1 MNRFMRI
8 LAMAVGSVALF
19 ALFAVA
25 GWAITDQFMSEDVDA
40 VASEAVVLTEYPLVP
55 ANEDAATQFV
65 ALGEEQ
71 EMTARSLEGEFSA
84 ESVPDGEGGSAGTL
98 GAAHAGGQVSRA
110 IDRSAT
116 EIAEVASDGT
126 GEGSPSSPSDPPP
139 PSNEAEAADAIPT
152 EVEGEPPLGDSE
164 EGGELPAGIFDDMPF
179 LFDHLNLDDVRI
191 ADPVGPIRFD
201 VCAGAEY
208 LLDPPE
214 GCASGIGGTIV
225 TLDLDVDPNLW
236 GNVNTPIFSPGVS
249 GPFCG
254 VSDDETWRLP
264 VQVSHP
270 GTVHLTM
277 WGGTDESIPPADAF
291 SQSFDVPDDIAA
303 TLPAPAGATFEERVK
318 TFCIQVPAV
327 AGRVTAESYLVSSH
341 SPDAGAQSVPYRWS
355 MVSRSGRPPT
365 GLTAFGVDTL
375 YVRTIRSEH
384 EQVWVKALEMTADQ
398 RSSEICSTGG
408 AELSARGPIP
418 QGHFEAEVIGQV
430 SQTIP
435 ITIDDTW
442 PYETKY
448 NTLEVRRLQLLAGTD
463 YALCTYVVGG
473 NRARPS
479 IVYSEASYVGTA
491 GARPMQVKVDAVVG
505 SDRAPEVALSLLRV
519 TPRVDGCR
527 TEQVAYPGRNVYVQR
542 GTVLCGSDEI
552 GGAISNVLTNGGF
565 VVSTYAVAA
574 DGRDRETFIRT
585 DSWVPVDRSDVL
597 CADDACWG
605 EIEKVVRIPIKGYG
619 WTATRRVHATIANV
633 DLAVT
638 FTRGRASYR
647 SRWTL
652 HEPLEY
658 DATNPELTETMIG
671 YVGHETTLMVFD
683 SGSSSATAELGVGF
697 DRPASFRA
705 WIDPRSPTCAPE
717 GSPAVL
723 EKAVTEF
730 AEDSMVTF
738 SGLCIGHWY
747 TVGVEAVDA
756 SGGRLLMSERFRT
769 NVDKTV
775 TLHATIETGFPTVGS
790 DFDAFLDMAWQEYSP
805 LEVSFSG
812 ASERPE
818 LVTERTEG
826 ISGWLIGE
834 GVYAERA
841 YQCFPPRD
849 PSAETYAPTDIP
861 LAGTWTYTGIP
872 IHSLGW
878 NLSTVVKRGDY
889 WTPVTEP
896 ACALVN
902 DDPRPIAS
910 GSAYVFD
917 LRETLHVGA
926 AGLTLDELLDGV
938 EISVPRSD
946 GRDGATLT
954 VRAELVNLEAA
965 P

>member
-1 MNRFMRI
+1 MSRFTRI

-25 GWAITDQFMSEDVDA
+25 GWAITDQFTSEDVDV
-40 VASEAVVLTEYPLVP
+40 VASETVMLTEYPLVP
-55 ANEDAATQFV
+55 ANEDTATQFV

-71 EMTARSLEGEFSA
+71 EMTERSLEGEFSA
-84 ESVPDGEGGSAGTL
+84 EPVPDGEGGSASTL

-116 EIAEVASDGT
+116 EVVEVAFDES
-126 GEGSPSSPSDPPP
+126 GEGTSSDSSEPPLLP
-139 PSNEAEAADAIPT
+139 DEAEAADAIPT
-152 EVEGEPPLGDSE
+152 EA
-164 EGGELPAGIFDDMPF
+164 EGGPLPDDPEEDGPLPAGIFDDMPF
-179 LFDHLNLDDVRI
+179 LFDHLDLDDVRI

-225 TLDLDVDPNLW
+225 TLDLDVDPYLW
-236 GNVNTPIFSPGVS
+236 GNVNEPIFSPGIS

-254 VSDDETWRLP
+254 VSDDETWRLS
-264 VQVSHP
+264 VEVSRP

-277 WGGTDESIPPADAF
+277 WGGTEESIPPVDAF

-318 TFCIQVPAV
+318 RFCIQVPAMV
-327 AGRVTAESYLVSSH
+327 GRVTAESYLVSSH
-341 SPDAGAQSVPYRWS
+341 PPDAGTQSVPYRWS

-398 RSSEICSTGG
+398 RSSEICNTGG
-408 AELSARGPIP
+408 AELGGRGPIP
-418 QGHFEAEVIGQV
+418 QGLSDAAVDAEVIGQV

-442 PYETKY
+442 PYEAKY

-473 NRARPS
+473 NSVRPS

-505 SDRAPEVALSLLRV
+505 SDRTPEVALSLLRV
-519 TPRVDGCR
+519 TPQVDGCR
-527 TEQVAYPGRNVYVQR
+527 TEQVTYPGRNVYVQR
-542 GTVLCGSDEI
+542 GTTLCGSDET
-552 GGAISNVLTNGGF
+552 GGAISSVLTNGGF
-565 VVSTYAVAA
+565 VVSTYSVAA

-585 DSWVPVDRSDVL
+585 DSWVPVDRSDIL
-597 CADDACWG
+597 CPDDECRG

-633 DLAVT
+633 DLSVT

-658 DATNPELTETMIG
+658 DATNSGLPEMMSGGVVHDNTRL
-671 YVGHETTLMVFD
+671 VLD
-683 SGSSSATAELGVGF
+683 SGSYSATVNLGVGF

-705 WIDPRSPTCAPE
+705 WIDPGSPTCAPE
-717 GSPAVL
+717 GSAAVL
-723 EKAVTEF
+723 ERVVTRFTEESSF
-730 AEDSMVTF
+730 AF

-747 TVGVEAVDA
+747 TVRVEAVDA
-756 SGGRLLMSERFRT
+756 SGGRLLVAEAFHTS
-769 NVDKTV
+769 VDETV
-775 TLHATIETGFPTVGS
+775 TLHARIETGFPTAGPG
-790 DFDAFLDMAWQEYSP
+790 FK
-805 LEVSFSG
+805 SF
-812 ASERPE
+812 
-818 LVTERTEG
+818 
-826 ISGWLIGE
+826 
-834 GVYAERA
+834 
-841 YQCFPPRD
+841 
-849 PSAETYAPTDIP
+849 
-861 LAGTWTYTGIP
+861 
-872 IHSLGW
+872 
-878 NLSTVVKRGDY
+878 
-889 WTPVTEP
+889 
-896 ACALVN
+896 
-902 DDPRPIAS
+902 
-910 GSAYVFD
+910 
-917 LRETLHVGA
+917 
-926 AGLTLDELLDGV
+926 
-938 EISVPRSD
+938 
-946 GRDGATLT
+946 
-954 VRAELVNLEAA
+954 
-965 P
+965 